1 MTTFLCL
8 SSILFDKVLE
18 KQLTFHINLAKLICF
33 ENFLLDW

>member
-8 SSILFDKVLE
+8 SSILFDKVLA

-33 ENFLLDW
+33 